1 MARRSFWAAP
11 SRPVG
16 ARGPTGPQG
25 ITISD
30 NNQYRVTAGYADDGL
45 VTLENMT
52 ITKGTNIANEFS
64 CGRRWHWL
72 RRSATHAA
80 GGQRWPDEDACDSG
94 EDRTRIDLRE

>member
-16 ARGPTGPQG
+16 ARGSTGPQG

-45 VTLENMT
+45 VTLENVT

-64 CGRRWHWL
+64 CGVVGIGYGDPQL
-72 RRSATHAA
+72 MPLADN
-80 GGQRWPDEDACDSG
+80 GGLTKTLAIPV
-94 EDRTRIDLRE
+94 RIARE